1 MKVFLFAGLIYL
13 AGIAAILLIKPD
25 VMFRKDGTWKEF
37 GLGRNPNN
45 YTWCPFWLFCIFW
58 ALVSYIIST
67 IAVRIAI
74 GTTTNTT
81 TNISRSKPS
90 FNTETVTISD
100 LQDIQDMP
108 RPRRIRRGNDLPE
121 GYYVLSKPIKAG
133 ETPSYTYLGP
143 DIEV

>member
-13 AGIAAILLIKPD
+13 AGIAGILLIKPD

-67 IAVRIAI
+67 IAVRLASSVSKTAI
-74 GTTTNTT
+74 
-81 TNISRSKPS
+81 R
-90 FNTETVTISD
+90 TETVTTSD
-100 LQDIQDMP
+100 LQDLQDMP

-121 GYYVLSKPIKAG
+121 GYYVLSKPIRAG

-143 DIEV
+143 QLDD

>member
-67 IAVRIAI
+67 IAIRIALS
-74 GTTTNTT
+74 GSSMQQSNAV
-81 TNISRSKPS
+81 SP
-90 FNTETVTISD
+90 SD
-100 LQDIQDMP
+100 LQDLQGLQDVP

-143 DIEV
+143 DIDA

>member
-25 VMFRKDGTWKEF
+25 IMFRKDGTWKEF
-37 GLGRNPNN
+37 GLGRNSNN

-67 IAVRIAI
+67 IAVRLAFRINS
-74 GTTTNTT
+74 T
-81 TNISRSKPS
+81 PS
-90 FNTETVTISD
+90 IPYTDAVSPSD
-100 LQDIQDMP
+100 LQDLQGVS

-121 GYYVLSKPIKAG
+121 GYYVLSKPIRAG

-143 DIEV
+143 DIDA

>member
-67 IAVRIAI
+67 IAIRIALSGSSI
-74 GTTTNTT
+74 PYTDAVST
-81 TNISRSKPS
+81 
-90 FNTETVTISD
+90 SD
-100 LQDIQDMP
+100 LQDLQNIQGVP

-143 DIEV
+143 DIDA

>member
-67 IAVRIAI
+67 IAIRIALS
-74 GTTTNTT
+74 GSRTNNVSSNFVST
-81 TNISRSKPS
+81 
-90 FNTETVTISD
+90 SD
-100 LQDIQDMP
+100 LQDLQNIQDVP
-108 RPRRIRRGNDLPE
+108 RPRRIRRGNELPE
-121 GYYVLSKPIKAG
+121 GYYVLSKPIRAG

-143 DIEV
+143 DMDA

>member
-13 AGIAAILLIKPD
+13 AGIAGILLIKPD

-67 IAVRIAI
+67 IAVRLVSSVSKTAI
-74 GTTTNTT
+74 
-81 TNISRSKPS
+81 R
-90 FNTETVTISD
+90 TETVTTSD
-100 LQDIQDMP
+100 LQDLQDLQGVP

-121 GYYVLSKPIKAG
+121 GYYVLSKPIRAG

-143 DIEV
+143 QLDD

>member
-67 IAVRIAI
+67 IAIRIALS
-74 GTTTNTT
+74 GSRTNSVSSNFVST
-81 TNISRSKPS
+81 
-90 FNTETVTISD
+90 SD
-100 LQDIQDMP
+100 LQDLQNIQDVP
-108 RPRRIRRGNDLPE
+108 RPRRIRRGNELPE
-121 GYYVLSKPIKAG
+121 GYYVLSKPIRAG

-143 DIEV
+143 DMDA